1 MNNTLYPK
9 LQTDPFLLYVY
20 AVHAFEMIHIAAQEI
35 SDLNLKKK
43 IIKSFRNQQTWSKYK
58 QST

>member
-9 LQTDPFLLYVY
+9 LQTDSFLVYVY

-35 SDLNLKKK
+35 SDLKEKNIKK
-43 IIKSFRNQQTWSKYK
+43 SYRNQQT
-58 QST
+58 QA

>member
-1 MNNTLYPK
+1 MNDTLYPK

-43 IIKSFRNQQTWSKYK
+43 IIKSFWNQQT
-58 QST
+58 